1 VLVPR
6 ALLGALVL
14 IPVALIG
21 LGVADVAA
29 FDSRAAAHEQSW
41 SADQVAGLTA
51 AQLSP
56 ARAQLQALRDRRV
69 LFVPYSALSGAVLM
83 DPFTGAESLAAG
95 SEAQALA
102 GARQRA
108 QGDLAR
114 LKDVGGPNYA
124 DYQSHASALAGAH
137 SLAGYTRLSRTWE
150 AEAQQLGTIRDQ
162 LSTASGGLNG
172 GLPKDV
178 MDGLDRLQSVVA
190 AADRAQLSTTPATHA
205 LTHAQAYLKLPYPA
219 LLDQHATISGEVR
232 SAGDTVQHRV
242 DTRVQADQLLGR
254 LTGLASQATKYGVDQ
269 SSATAARTAVQT
281 AEAAGDDSG
290 MDAATSTLR
299 LVVNQLSAAVTAA
312 EQKAYTAAL
321 ASDTACVPGA
331 PAQLIIVHLATQKL
345 VAYNNGCPFLNT
357 PVTTGRPAVR
367 TYPGTFTIHSKYG
380 DYLMRSP
387 WPKTSPLWYPDTV
400 VHDAM
405 LIVPVDGV
413 FIHSAE
419 WEPAGAYG
427 PGSQNG
433 PYASH
438 GCIHVQNGP
447 LATLFNWAQV
457 GATVIVGD

>member
-1 VLVPR
+1 VVVPR

-14 IPVALIG
+14 IPVMLIG

-29 FDSRAAAHEQSW
+29 FDSRAAALEQSW
-41 SADQVAGLTA
+41 AADQAAGLGQ
-51 AQLSP
+51 AQLAP
-56 ARAQLQALRDRRV
+56 ARAQLQALRDRR
-69 LFVPYSALSGAVLM
+69 LLLLPYSALSGAVFM
-83 DPFTGAESLAAG
+83 DPFGEPESLVA
-95 SEAQALA
+95 SRETEALA

-108 QGDLAR
+108 EGDLAR

-124 DYQSHASALAGAH
+124 DYQAHARTLAGTH
-137 SLAGYTRLSRTWE
+137 SLAGYTQLARAWE
-150 AEAQQLGTIRDQ
+150 TEAQQLGTVRDQ
-162 LSTASGGLNG
+162 LSTAAGGLNA
-172 GLPKDV
+172 GLPKDM
-178 MDGLDRLQSVVA
+178 MDGLDRLQSVIA
-190 AADRAQLSTTPATHA
+190 AANRAQLSTDPATQA
-205 LTHAQAYLKLPYPA
+205 LTHVQAYLKLPYPA
-219 LLDQHATISGEVR
+219 LLDQHAAISGEVR

-242 DTRVQADQLLGR
+242 DIRVQADQLLGR
-254 LTGLASQATKYGVDQ
+254 LTDLAGQATKYGVDQ

-281 AEAAGDDSG
+281 AEAAGDDSR
-290 MDAATSTLR
+290 MDAAIGTLKQ
-299 LVVNQLSAAVTAA
+299 VVNQLSAAVTTAQ
-312 EQKAYTAAL
+312 QKAYTAAL

-331 PAQLIIVHLATQKL
+331 PAQLVIVHLATQKL

-387 WPKTSPLWYPDTV
+387 WPKGSSLWYPDTV

-419 WEPAGAYG
+419 WEPASAYG

-433 PYASH
+433 PFASH

-457 GATVIVGD
+457 GATVIVTD